1 MGDMVDKIFSSKL
14 AEQMTGFYGKQKM
27 LRKLNNK
34 LEMKND
40 NTKIVELDKLV
51 SSYQDKLER
60 DGQAAMEACGGDPDN
75 CPELLMSDEQLT
87 KRFEEVL
94 AEAYEHYDDGSLYDR
109 DLDEIAYYD
118 FQNERE

>member
-51 SSYQDKLER
+51 ASY
-60 DGQAAMEACGGDPDN
+60 
-75 CPELLMSDEQLT
+75 
-87 KRFEEVL
+87 
-94 AEAYEHYDDGSLYDR
+94 
-109 DLDEIAYYD
+109 
-118 FQNERE
+118 

>member
-1 MGDMVDKIFSSKL
+1 
-14 AEQMTGFYGKQKM
+14 M

-60 DGQAAMEACGGDPDN
+60 DGQAAYEACGGDLEN
-75 CPELLMSDEQLT
+75 CPELLMNDEQLT

-94 AEAYEHYDDGSLYDR
+94 AGAYEHYDDGTLYEKDA
-109 DLDEIAYYD
+109 DERAYY
-118 FQNERE
+118 EM

>member
-40 NTKIVELDKLV
+40 NTKIVEMDKLIA
-51 SSYQDKLER
+51 SYQDKLER
-60 DGQAAMEACGGDPDN
+60 DGQAAIEACGGDLDD
-75 CPELLMSDEQLT
+75 CPELLMNDE
-87 KRFEEVL
+87 
-94 AEAYEHYDDGSLYDR
+94 
-109 DLDEIAYYD
+109 
-118 FQNERE
+118 